1 MCLLSR
7 FSHVRLFVT
16 LWTVAHQASLSMG
29 FSRQAYWSGLPY
41 PPPGDLPHPGI
52 EPESLMSS
60 ALADGFFTTSAIWE
74 ALPFIIRFLKII
86 VFIWLCWGS
95 VAARAFSGCSKQGPP
110 SNCGVRA
117 SHCSSF
123 CYFRVQAFVCSGFS
137 LCGSRVLE
145 QRLSNCGSW
154 A

>member
-60 ALADGFFTTSAIWE
+60 ALADGFFTTSITWE
-74 ALPFIIRFLKII
+74 ILMQSERIPRHPRKENRKGAQEKEL
-86 VFIWLCWGS
+86 WWS
-95 VAARAFSGCSKQGPP
+95 VVPP
-110 SNCGVRA
+110 GISAV
-117 SHCSSF
+117 
-123 CYFRVQAFVCSGFS
+123 
-137 LCGSRVLE
+137 
-145 QRLSNCGSW
+145 
-154 A
+154 

>member
-1 MCLLSR
+1 MYVGCR
-7 FSHVRLFVT
+7 NAGPVV
-16 LWTVAHQASLSMG
+16 
-29 FSRQAYWSGLPY
+29 PC
-41 PPPGDLPHPGI
+41 PPPGDLPDSGI
-52 EPESLMSS
+52 EPTSPMSS

-95 VAARAFSGCSKQGPP
+95 VAAWAFSGCSEQGPP
-110 SNCGVRA
+110 SSCGVRA
-117 SHCSSF
+117 SHCSGF

-137 LCGSRVLE
+137 LCSSRVLE
-145 QRLSNCGSW
+145 QRLSNCGSRVLEQMLSNCGSW